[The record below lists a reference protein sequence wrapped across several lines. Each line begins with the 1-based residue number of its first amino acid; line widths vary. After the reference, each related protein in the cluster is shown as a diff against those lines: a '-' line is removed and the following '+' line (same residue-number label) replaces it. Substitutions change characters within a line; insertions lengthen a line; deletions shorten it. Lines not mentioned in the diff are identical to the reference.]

1 MEARYARLYADADG
15 VSHFED
21 LTIELL
27 PGFAAP
33 PAEPLYAAAFFRT
46 GQSTWIGGTAGW
58 RGDVPHPSPRRLLFV
73 YLEGLSEITAGDG
86 EARLFG
92 PGTVLLAED
101 TWGTGHSS
109 RVIEAGIGLVFS
121 VGEDADGMP
130 GRS

>member
-1 MEARYARLYADADG
+1 MEARYTRLYADTDG

-21 LTIELL
+21 LAIELL

-33 PAEPLYAAAFFRT
+33 PAEPLHAAAFLRT
-46 GQSTWIGGTAGW
+46 AQSTWLGGSAGW

-101 TWGTGHSS
+101 TCGTGHST
-109 RVIEAGIGLVFS
+109 RLIEPGFALVFS
-121 VGEDADGMP
+121 VAEDGDGMA